1 MPQLNDECQATRRL
15 TDKYSLKVDTLEND
29 IDRIAMETSFS
40 GVVRVDRGDSIE
52 IAKAYGMAHR
62 GLQIANTI
70 DTQFGIAS
78 GVKGMTAL
86 VVVSLIVDDVLA
98 PSTPARATLGHDLP
112 LIGDA
117 VTVEQLLSHRS
128 GIGDY
133 FDEDAHPDISDYV
146 MPLPVHELG
155 DTEQYVAALDGR
167 PAKFEPGE
175 DFSYCN
181 SGFVVLA
188 LIAERVSGV
197 PFHDLVQ
204 RRVCEPAGMADTA
217 FLRSDELPGRAA
229 LGYVD
234 VGGVIRSNVLH
245 LPVRGNGDGGIYS
258 TVADIRRLWAAFFDG
273 KIVPGEWVAEMVRP
287 RSVIAE
293 DERYGLGF
301 WLAGSGD
308 AVRLEGYDA
317 GVSFRS
323 WHHPKSGLT
332 HTVISNTSD
341 GAWPVTS
348 TLYQRLSADQSG

>member
-1 MPQLNDECQATRRL
+1 MYC
-15 TDKYSLKVDTLEND
+15 SLVDTLENEV
-29 IDRIAMETSFS
+29 DRIAIETGFA
-40 GVVRVDRGDSIE
+40 GVVRVDRGDTLE
-52 IAKAYGMAHR
+52 LAKAYGLAHR
-62 GLQIANTI
+62 PLQIANTI

-86 VVVSLIVDDVLA
+86 TVVSLIVDELLEL
-98 PSTPARATLGHDLP
+98 STPARSVLGHDLP
-112 LIGDA
+112 LIEDA
-117 VTVEQLLSHRS
+117 VTVEHLLSHRS

-133 FDEDAHPDISDYV
+133 LDEDAHPDITDYV
-146 MPLPVHELG
+146 MPVPVHELV
-155 DTEQYVAALDGR
+155 DTEQYLVALEGH
-167 PAKFEPGE
+167 PAKFTPGE

-181 SGFVVLA
+181 GGFIVLA

-204 RRVCEPAGMADTA
+204 QRVCEPAGMSDSA

-234 VGGVIRSNVLH
+234 IEGVMRSNVFH

-258 TVADIRRLWAAFFDG
+258 TAADVRRFWLAFFDG
-273 KIVPGEWVAEMVRP
+273 KIVPREWVAEMVRP
-287 RSVIAE
+287 RSIISE
-293 DERYGLGF
+293 KERYGLGF
-301 WLAGSGD
+301 WLAGSGH

-323 WHHPKSGLT
+323 WHHPKSRLT

-341 GAWPVTS
+341 GAWPMTGA
-348 TLYQRLSADQSG
+348 LYDRLSADEAA